1 MRCALPK
8 TCCIIWHMDKMTRTN
23 FYFPRPLLDALKV
36 ASHKHGLPV
45 SEIIRRAIAEWL
57 KCN

>member
-1 MRCALPK
+1 
-8 TCCIIWHMDKMTRTN
+8 MDKMTRTN

-36 ASHKHGLPV
+36 ASQKHGLPV

>member
-1 MRCALPK
+1 
-8 TCCIIWHMDKMTRTN
+8 MDKMIRTN

-36 ASHKHGLPV
+36 ASQKHGLSV